1 MCSFTRRGK
10 KRSLNKSKAQR
21 SGFGFEEE
29 NWLMLMEFS
38 TEANAHGGNG
48 MCICKFDEGQ

>member
-38 TEANAHGGNG
+38 TEANAHDGNG

>member
-1 MCSFTRRGK
+1 MYLHKKGQ

-38 TEANAHGGNG
+38 TEANAYGENG